1 MNISQSFMFHWK
13 RNIGNIIQFMWTNKC
28 LSSFFIGLYSIRRAC
43 VRNKHDLYEAEGEY
57 TSYDLKEEKSITFI
71 ISSIFRLSGDGR
83 HKFYKLIIRMDI
95 GSAWIEFFDGSV
107 LYPISSAISVPLP
120 AYRMQADARKTRL
133 SLPAPITYTM
143 YA

>member
-1 MNISQSFMFHWK
+1 MFVVVFYWFV
-13 RNIGNIIQFMWTNKC
+13 Q
-28 LSSFFIGLYSIRRAC
+28 SIRRAC